1 MWLPDLCVCRNRVRI
16 WLFVANEGA
25 CEAVNLFHPSIPQ
38 PIQFL
43 PVLHP
48 SSQRCQVPPPLFQHV
63 RGVGAVEGCQ
73 TLPMILFPTCHEP
86 KFIRRLHSFGFSS
99 FTWDVLFFSS
109 PVQQSLCGSVGGS
122 MATPPSTHTHPGNHS
137 TTWSPCWNGSYAEQS
152 EGVGRALAMLIS
164 LARLWLNPV
173 GICCRCRERRRS
185 LCIIKGFAQRK
196 TGNWWRERDKGKA

>member
-25 CEAVNLFHPSIPQ
+25 REAVNLFHPSIPQ

-73 TLPMILFPTCHEP
+73 TLPMILFPTCHQP

-109 PVQQSLCGSVGGS
+109 PVWQSLCGSVGGS
-122 MATPPSTHTHPGNHS
+122 MATSPSTHTSWEPFHHVES
-137 TTWSPCWNGSYAEQS
+137 LLEWKLCGSEWGSGACIS
-152 EGVGRALAMLIS
+152 HANLIS
-164 LARLWLNPV
+164 TAV
-173 GICCRCRERRRS
+173 IESCRNLLPLPGETEE
-185 LCIIKGFAQRK
+185 LVYY
-196 TGNWWRERDKGKA
+196 